1 MVDLASEGTDPD
13 LEIFVLDFAQ
23 SILDLVDP
31 ALELSILLTSDDG
44 IRPMNREYRG
54 KDKPTDVLSF
64 GQGFF
69 HQGKRTQS
77 GGLANVLGDVVI
89 SVETARR
96 QAAERGHPLEQE
108 MRVLVVH
115 GIVHLLGWDH
125 EDDAEAEQMEAIERD
140 LLARA
145 GR

>member
-23 SILDLVDP
+23 AVLDLVDP
-31 ALELSILLTSDDG
+31 ALELSILLTSDEG
-44 IRPMNREYRG
+44 IRPMNRDYRN

-69 HQGKRTQS
+69 HHGRRTES

-89 SVETARR
+89 SVETAQR
-96 QAAERGHPLEQE
+96 QADERGHPLEQE

-125 EDDAEAEQMEAIERD
+125 EDDAEAEQMEAIEWD

-145 GR
+145 G

>member
-1 MVDLASEGTDPD
+1 MVDLASEGADPD

-23 SILDLVDP
+23 AVLDLVDP
-31 ALELSILLTSDDG
+31 DLELSILLTSDDG
-44 IRPMNREYRG
+44 IRPMNRDYRG

-69 HQGKRTQS
+69 RQGTRAES
-77 GGLANVLGDVVI
+77 GGLANILGDVVI

-96 QAAERGHPLEQE
+96 QADERGHSIERE

-140 LLARA
+140 LLARVS
-145 GR
+145 